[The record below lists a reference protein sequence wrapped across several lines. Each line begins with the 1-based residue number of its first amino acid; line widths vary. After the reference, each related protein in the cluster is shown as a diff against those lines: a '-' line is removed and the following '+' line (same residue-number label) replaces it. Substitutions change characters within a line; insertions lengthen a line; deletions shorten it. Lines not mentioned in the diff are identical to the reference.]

1 MHLSGAVRCAN
12 TEQLFFILFWSR
24 EKGTWGLLSY
34 VVDQYTDFSGKEK
47 SFETGGV
54 FSLTVLL
61 TLKQYNLVQKML
73 PPMEKLH
80 QNDFIPLFRLIADD
94 YHIEDKAAERAAA
107 IISNISVIVSSPRKA
122 ARLCSLASTWS
133 SKATVVQDEPFTYE
147 VKLEE
152 PERCLLAQTLDAFSR
167 IVMGQM
173 HILFE
178 IMDIPESTQENQH
191 ALDMYHDVY
200 WYGQYGAKEARDLLF
215 PAIRDFGWNGG
226 YGIASKEVAED
237 ARLAYQLVKALRREY
252 VLPVTDEPIAQIID
266 NPQLM

>member
-1 MHLSGAVRCAN
+1 MCAGLSIRVLRSSSAAGSASAATPSWTGTRTQLSTLSAWGWPGWASPPDRKSMWAGHRPLWRSVRLGQPAAPLKHN
-12 TEQLFFILFWSR
+12 RTAQR
-24 EKGTWGLLSY
+24 ER
-34 VVDQYTDFSGKEK
+34 
-47 SFETGGV
+47 
-54 FSLTVLL
+54 
-61 TLKQYNLVQKML
+61 
-73 PPMEKLH
+73 
-80 QNDFIPLFRLIADD
+80 IPLRELWE
-94 YHIEDKAAERAAA
+94 YVK
-107 IISNISVIVSSPRKA
+107 
-122 ARLCSLASTWS
+122 
-133 SKATVVQDEPFTYE
+133 YE

-252 VLPVTDEPIAQIID
+252 VLPVTNEPIAQIIE

>member
-1 MHLSGAVRCAN
+1 M
-12 TEQLFFILFWSR
+12 FP
-24 EKGTWGLLSY
+24 
-34 VVDQYTDFSGKEK
+34 
-47 SFETGGV
+47 
-54 FSLTVLL
+54 LTALL

-73 PPMEKLH
+73 LPMERVH
-80 QNDFIPLFRLIADD
+80 QNDFTPLFRLIADD

-107 IISNISVIVSSPRKA
+107 TISKMSIIVSSPRRA
-122 ARLCSLASTWS
+122 VRLCSLASTWS
-133 SKATVVQDEPFTYE
+133 SKTTVVQNGPFVYE
-147 VKLEE
+147 VELEE
-152 PERCLLAQTLDAFSR
+152 PERCLLEKALDAFSS

-178 IMDIPESTQENQH
+178 ITDIPESIRENQH
-191 ALDMYHDVY
+191 ALALYHDVY
-200 WYGQYGAKEARDLLF
+200 WYGRYDAKEARDLLF

-252 VLPVTDEPIAQIID
+252 VLPVTDEPIAQIIE

>member
-1 MHLSGAVRCAN
+1 M
-12 TEQLFFILFWSR
+12 
-24 EKGTWGLLSY
+24 
-34 VVDQYTDFSGKEK
+34 
-47 SFETGGV
+47 
-54 FSLTVLL
+54 FSLIVLL

-73 PPMEKLH
+73 SPMEKLY
-80 QNDFIPLFRLIADD
+80 QNDFVPLFRLIADD
-94 YHIEDKAAERAAA
+94 YRIEAKTAERAAA
-107 IISNISVIVSSPRKA
+107 IISRICVTAPAPRKA
-122 ARLCSLASTWS
+122 AQLHNLASTWA
-133 SKATVVQDEPFTYE
+133 SKATKIQNGPFEYE
-147 VKLEE
+147 VELEE
-152 PERCLLAQTLDAFSR
+152 PERCLLEKALDAFSR

-266 NPQLM
+266 KPQLV

>member
-1 MHLSGAVRCAN
+1 M
-12 TEQLFFILFWSR
+12 
-24 EKGTWGLLSY
+24 
-34 VVDQYTDFSGKEK
+34 
-47 SFETGGV
+47 
-54 FSLTVLL
+54 TVLL

-152 PERCLLAQTLDAFSR
+152 LERCLLAQTLDAFSR

-178 IMDIPESTQENQH
+178 IMDISESTQENQH

-252 VLPVTDEPIAQIID
+252 VLPVTDEPIAQIIE

>member
-1 MHLSGAVRCAN
+1 MWPGHRPLWRSVRLGQPAAPLKHN
-12 TEQLFFILFWSR
+12 RTAQR
-24 EKGTWGLLSY
+24 ER
-34 VVDQYTDFSGKEK
+34 
-47 SFETGGV
+47 
-54 FSLTVLL
+54 
-61 TLKQYNLVQKML
+61 
-73 PPMEKLH
+73 
-80 QNDFIPLFRLIADD
+80 IPLRELWE
-94 YHIEDKAAERAAA
+94 YVK
-107 IISNISVIVSSPRKA
+107 
-122 ARLCSLASTWS
+122 
-133 SKATVVQDEPFTYE
+133 YE

-191 ALDMYHDVY
+191 VLDMYHDVY

-252 VLPVTDEPIAQIID
+252 VLPVTDEPIAQIIE
-266 NPQLM
+266 NPRLM